1 MSQLPRELI
10 MKISIPAIGLNQ
22 SGKKS
27 YLLAVTFEQA
37 AQLFTNVDESI
48 PPDQRHQRKINK
60 TKSASL
66 AGYIIDNWESDYI
79 IPPLICSISHN
90 NLEYKNGK
98 LTFDFDSIDDTI
110 LINDGQHRKQ
120 GIAEAIKEIGDSCPK
135 LLKEEVGVMLIP
147 DVGLELAQ
155 QICSDINSNGKPISP
170 SQSQIYNHRSKDVN
184 TTKAIEGRVPLFLNF
199 IDKER
204 GQPAKEKLFTFS
216 KLHKTI
222 CLINA
227 KLYDLG
233 VTNEDQYP
241 IISAYW
247 NNLTE
252 LINEWDYVSN
262 EKVEAKN
269 NKVATDHLIKK
280 IGEFKTESLAFHGG
294 TLSVLGRLA
303 IDLIEK
309 RGKNLIEKEGKNANW
324 HSFFYEQLCPLK
336 DFNFSKEN
344 PKFRNILSLSP
355 KGKWNI
361 INSQVSQSILLDL
374 LKQEI
379 GLAPRQTE
387 LL

>member
-10 MKISIPAIGLNQ
+10 MKISIPATRLNQ
-22 SGKKS
+22 SGKIS

-37 AQLFTNVDESI
+37 ATLFTNVDESI

-60 TKSASL
+60 TRAASL
-66 AGYIIDNWESDYI
+66 AGYIVDNWKTGYT
-79 IPPLICSISHN
+79 IPPLVASISHN
-90 NLEYKNGK
+90 NLEYKDGK
-98 LTFDFDSIDDTI
+98 LTFDSDSII

-120 GIAEAIKEIGDSCPK
+120 GIADAIEEEGIHSPN

-147 DVGLELAQ
+147 DVGLALAQ
-155 QICSDINSNGKPISP
+155 QICSDINSNAKPISP
-170 SQSQIYNHRSKDVN
+170 SQSQIYNHRSKDIN
-184 TTKAIEGRVPLFLNF
+184 TTKEIEAKVPLFLNF
-199 IDKER
+199 VDKER
-204 GQPAKEKLFTFS
+204 GQPAKDKLFTFS

-269 NKVATDHLIKK
+269 NKVATDHLVKK
-280 IGEFKTESLAFHGG
+280 MAEFKAESIAFHGG
-294 TLSVLGRLA
+294 TLSVLGKLA
-303 IDLIEK
+303 VDLIEK
-309 RGKNLIEKEGKNANW
+309 RGKILIEKEGKNANW
-324 HSFFYEQLCPLK
+324 HIFFYEQLCPLK

-344 PKFRNILSLSP
+344 IKLQPMLSQSP
-355 KGKWNI
+355 KGKMNV
-361 INSQVSQSILLDL
+361 INSQNSQSRLLDL

-379 GLAPRQTE
+379 GLAPKQTE
-387 LL
+387 LLKP